1 MRRHSLLPRR
11 LACVISCLLASTRL
25 DKYLDYQS
33 VTLQNCETS
42 EPVCSAMQR
51 RIAILI
57 LCLLVRT
64 RLDKHRCR
72 PRLTPLCSQMQR
84 RGATLILRLLIRT
97 CLNEQ
102 RHSSRVGH
110 MCSVVQ
116 RRPAILILSLL
127 VFRKHLSNLFGND
140 SAYCAIK
147 CILAFCK

>member
-11 LACVISCLLASTRL
+11 LACVISCLLASTRI

-64 RLDKHRCR
+64 RLDKQFGHGRFTCQGSVMQRRPATFVLCLLVRTRLDKHRCR
-72 PRLTPLCSQMQR
+72 PRLTHFAARC
-84 RGATLILRLLIRT
+84 RGV
-97 CLNEQ
+97 E
-102 RHSSRVGH
+102 
-110 MCSVVQ
+110 
-116 RRPAILILSLL
+116 
-127 VFRKHLSNLFGND
+127 
-140 SAYCAIK
+140 
-147 CILAFCK
+147 